1 MGNDITMNTTF
12 NLWVNNRANARSCF
26 DIYIRITQDR
36 KHKLIK
42 TGISVLSRESFN
54 PKAKQGN
61 WIRGKADS
69 TKKLNESLN
78 NQLDLI
84 KQERQILHSKVKNP
98 SKENILKKYRGES
111 SKDFI
116 VYLKKIIQRFEAGG
130 AYRTSKRY
138 GQLLNKLTAFE
149 NDSIPF
155 DQITV
160 SFLKDFNSYLSH
172 LHQNTRYEHFKNM
185 KAAFNQAIQEDII
198 SANDN
203 PFNRFKVKQIPTNKQ
218 KLTYDEIRKVESL
231 KLEKGS
237 SLDHTRNC
245 FLFAF
250 YCGGIRAGDLMMMRW
265 QNIQEGKL
273 SYVMAKNRNSKL
285 TRRNIPLIPQAK
297 AILKLYKRDD
307 SNASHFIFG
316 ELDNETSKLISEENK
331 ISSGH
336 EKKIYNRIASRN
348 TILNKNL
355 KKIAAHKEV
364 EISKPLTFHISRHSY
379 AQFAINSGM
388 TPKILQA
395 ILGHEKFATTE
406 TYISTLDDKNI
417 EDAMLKLFQS

>member
-1 MGNDITMNTTF
+1 MNTTF
-12 NLWVNNRANARSCF
+12 NLWVNNRANKKGGY

-36 KHKLIK
+36 KHKSIK
-42 TGISVLSRESFN
+42 TGIALPSREDFN

-61 WIRGKADS
+61 WIRGRAAS
-69 TKKLNESLN
+69 AKKLNESLSY
-78 NQLDLI
+78 QLESLQD
-84 KQERQILHSKVKNP
+84 ERKALHKKVKNP
-98 SKENILKKYRGES
+98 SKEYILKKYRGEAS
-111 SKDFI
+111 HDFI
-116 VYLKKIIQRFEAGG
+116 VKLQSIIRRFDDSGS
-130 AYRTSKRY
+130 YRASKRY
-138 GQLLNKLTAFE
+138 GQLLNKLKAFE
-149 NDSIPF
+149 ADSIPF
-155 DQITV
+155 DLITV
-160 SFLKDFNSYLSH
+160 TFLKNFNSNLSH
-172 LHQNTRYEHFKNM
+172 LHQNTRYEHFKCM

-198 SANDN
+198 SASDN

-218 KLTYDEIRKVESL
+218 KLTYDEIKKLEAL
-231 KLEKGS
+231 KLDEGS
-237 SLDHTRNC
+237 ALDHTRNC

-297 AILKLYKRDD
+297 AILKLYQRDD
-307 SNASHFIFG
+307 SKPLHFIFG

-336 EKKIYNRIASRN
+336 ERKIFNRIATRN

-364 EISKPLTFHISRHSY
+364 EITKPLTFHISRHAY

-388 TPKILQA
+388 TPKILHT

-406 TYISTLDDKNI
+406 TYITTLDNKNV
-417 EDAMLKLFQS
+417 EDAMLKLFV